1 MKASIVVAAAFA
13 GLAGAQAGEIPK
25 CAQSCVSE
33 QISGGSYAGC
43 GTNAKCIC
51 ENDNFLSTVACC
63 LVGVC
68 SEADQAAAVEY
79 AQQICSA
86 QGVQVPTAV
95 SCTTGAT
102 AATTG
107 AGTSATGTGTGTGG
121 ALTTAA
127 SGSGSTTA
135 AASGTTAA
143 SGSGTAATAA
153 VTSSSS
159 SGFAP
164 QQTGMRGAE
173 ILGGLVAAV
182 ALL

>member
-1 MKASIVVAAAFA
+1 MKTSIVVAAAFA
-13 GLAGAQAGEIPK
+13 GLAAAQAGEIPK

-107 AGTSATGTGTGTGG
+107 AGTSATGTGG